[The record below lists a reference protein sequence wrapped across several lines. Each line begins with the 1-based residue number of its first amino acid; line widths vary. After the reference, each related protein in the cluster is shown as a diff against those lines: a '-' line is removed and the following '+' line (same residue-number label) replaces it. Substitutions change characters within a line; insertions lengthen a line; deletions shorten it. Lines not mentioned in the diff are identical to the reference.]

1 MVHELLGIADRHWQ
15 SLYHFTVGGA
25 LNDFRLQT
33 YPAYHHLDKN

>member
-1 MVHELLGIADRHWQ
+1 MVHELLGIPDRHWQ